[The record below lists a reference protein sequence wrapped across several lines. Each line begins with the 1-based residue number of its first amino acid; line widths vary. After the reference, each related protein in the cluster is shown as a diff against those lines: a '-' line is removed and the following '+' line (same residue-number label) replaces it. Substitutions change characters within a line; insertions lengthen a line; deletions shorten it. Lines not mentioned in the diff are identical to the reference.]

1 MLCAS
6 VFLTLLA
13 AAAITPLTQGTNHT
27 RLLSQVVHQKL
38 LNALLADSTTL
49 YLMQKAF
56 FPLQGLPPQLVQIYL
71 CVTVGSTL
79 PENCDEH
86 SSLSEVSIN
95 FPHCQRFAWSSSALV
110 FLLSFDKLVVL
121 DNVLSTFVY
130 RLSVSPHTV
139 LPFEIDV
146 DSLPCDISEDDL
158 LEGLIELLT
167 WVCSSCTCSCNL
179 IP

>member
-1 MLCAS
+1 MLD
-6 VFLTLLA
+6 
-13 AAAITPLTQGTNHT
+13 
-27 RLLSQVVHQKL
+27 
-38 LNALLADSTTL
+38 ALLADSTTL

-56 FPLQGLPPQLVQIYL
+56 FPLQGLPPQLVEIFL
-71 CVTVGSTL
+71 CVTVGSAV

-86 SSLSEVSIN
+86 SSLSGESIN
-95 FPHCQRFAWSSSALV
+95 FPHCQRFEWSSSALV
-110 FLLSFDKLVVL
+110 FLLSFDQLVVL

-158 LEGLIELLT
+158 LEGLKQLLT
-167 WVCSSCTCSCNL
+167 WVCSSCTVAAT
-179 IP
+179 